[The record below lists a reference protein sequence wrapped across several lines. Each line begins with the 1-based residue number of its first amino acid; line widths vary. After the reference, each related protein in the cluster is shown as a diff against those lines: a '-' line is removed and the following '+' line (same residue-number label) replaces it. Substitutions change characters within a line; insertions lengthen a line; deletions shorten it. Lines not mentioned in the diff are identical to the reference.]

1 MATPGQ
7 VVQSK
12 KMFHQDD
19 KPVQKLQRVKTQPP
33 ASWQLTQQQQ
43 DFIDLM
49 TVDDHKKQ

>member
-19 KPVQKLQRVKTQPP
+19 KPVQDLKRDKTQMP
-33 ASWQLTQQQQ
+33 ASWKLTKQQQ